1 MSFKKFEDRRRE
13 AQKELEDRL
22 AKIAAEE
29 AQEREKRIKPL
40 SDRFLTIFQDIMLKA
55 LNDRVDDLD
64 RPKFR
69 KTLIRSR
76 LEAAVK
82 IEIDALV
89 ASDEGDLLDAA
100 EESEDGKSVQP
111 VQEAPPVPRKARPVP
126 VQEGPATEPAV
137 GG

>member
-1 MSFKKFEDRRRE
+1 MSFKKFEDRRKE

-40 SDRFLTIFQDIMLKA
+40 SERFVTIFQEVVGKA

-69 KTLIRSR
+69 RALVRAR
-76 LEAAVK
+76 LEACVK
-82 IEIDALV
+82 AEIDALL
-89 ASDEGDLLDAA
+89 AFDEADANEDA
-100 EESEDGKSVQP
+100 EESI
-111 VQEAPPVPRKARPVP
+111 EAKGPSAANVKPEASRKARPAEAP
-126 VQEGPATEPAV
+126 VEAQTNPAAAQ
-137 GG
+137 

>member
-1 MSFKKFEDRRRE
+1 MSFKKFEDRRRD
-13 AQKELEDRL
+13 AQKELEERL

-40 SDRFLTIFQDIMLKA
+40 SDRFLTIFQDVVLKA

-69 KTLIRSR
+69 KALIRAR

-82 IEIDALV
+82 VEIDALV
-89 ASDEGDLLDAA
+89 ALEDGEQADEA
-100 EESEDGKSVQP
+100 EEALDSKSSPSAESAAQP
-111 VQEAPPVPRKARPVP
+111 ARKTRAAQQETT
-126 VQEGPATEPAV
+126 PAAQPSV
-137 GG
+137 GQ